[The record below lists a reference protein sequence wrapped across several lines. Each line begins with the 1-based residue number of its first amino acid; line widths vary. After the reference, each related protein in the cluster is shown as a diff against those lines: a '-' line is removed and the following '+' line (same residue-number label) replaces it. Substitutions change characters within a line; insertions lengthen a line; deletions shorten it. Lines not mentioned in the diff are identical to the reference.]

1 MIYNNIEKGLRA
13 SFAFI
18 ENAKN
23 AIKIR
28 KDLEK
33 AKEEFKTA
41 YQEIFQLMGILKKS
55 KNRSPDLDITYNE
68 LLVLHDKT
76 LFDAIK
82 NIHNLPESKLEAIC
96 QIIENI
102 LTKEIVRIEKLK
114 EKKAA
119 A

>member
-1 MIYNNIEKGLRA
+1 MIYDDVEKGLRT
-13 SFAFI
+13 SFSHI

-23 AIKIR
+23 AIELR

-41 YQEIFQLMGILKKS
+41 YQEIFQLMNILKKAKS
-55 KNRSPDLDITYNE
+55 IYPDLDKIYNN

-82 NIHNLPESKLEAIC
+82 NIHNLSETKLIAIC
-96 QIIENI
+96 QIIEKTLTNEIINI
-102 LTKEIVRIEKLK
+102 DKK
-114 EKKAA
+114 KKAA